1 MCLRWE
7 QPLSKYCKPCLH
19 SKCESK
25 EKIRRAQLP
34 DLSNQWTSEGDCKP
48 QSVQKQRYRLAF
60 DWPSDILLLCQT
72 IINRGQAVGSM
83 VICGRNHCTYCYV
96 HTSLT
101 ISSQFFMVKVEYI
114 RALHKILLCNKNSS
128 IHKRMK
134 SPHFA
139 SSGVIIDLLASFS
152 VRIIYVLSI
161 GSPANGAAICRTQ
174 KVRAGSRSWWAPVK
188 SPLTGLVAS
197 LYAITISLNRLVSGG
212 WHISLWLARDSD
224 GLQLHILRNGRRSQQ
239 FA

>member
-1 MCLRWE
+1 MDVITVRTVTYTPALQYLHNSSRWK
-7 QPLSKYCKPCLH
+7 LNS
-19 SKCESK
+19 
-25 EKIRRAQLP
+25 
-34 DLSNQWTSEGDCKP
+34 
-48 QSVQKQRYRLAF
+48 
-60 DWPSDILLLCQT
+60 
-72 IINRGQAVGSM
+72 
-83 VICGRNHCTYCYV
+83 
-96 HTSLT
+96 
-101 ISSQFFMVKVEYI
+101 I
-114 RALHKILLCNKNSS
+114 RALLKILLCNKNSS
-128 IHKRMK
+128 MRMK

-152 VRIIYVLSI
+152 VRIVYVLSI

-174 KVRAGSRSWWAPVK
+174 KVRARSRSWWAPVK

-224 GLQLHILRNGRRSQQ
+224 GLQLNILGNERRSQQ